1 MRLVGAELLKMRRR
15 AATWVLLGILIGV
28 MAFVFVV
35 GGLLAAG
42 LSRTF
47 DEVGEVQLF
56 PAAYALV
63 GDFVFGL
70 GSLLAIVYATAI
82 AGADYSWGV
91 LRNPI
96 SRGESRAGYAL
107 AKAAGLAIMLVLG
120 AIVAYACGVVF
131 LLLAAGTAGL
141 PVGDAFSV
149 GTLRDLL
156 KSVGLGLTVL
166 LERAAIGFAV
176 AVLLRS
182 QVAGIVT
189 GIVLYV
195 AEPILGAIASAVTTI
210 NRFSGTF
217 GRAADPEWNQFL
229 PFSIG
234 NSVLA
239 EGSTTL
245 LTAGPAQFI
254 TPAVKIE
261 LALPVVLLYLAAAV
275 AFAALIMHRQ
285 EIVS

>member
-15 AATWVLLGILIGV
+15 AATWVLLGILVGL

-42 LSRTF
+42 LASTF
-47 DEVGEVQLF
+47 EEIGDVALF

-82 AGADYSWGV
+82 VGADYSWGV

-96 SRGESRAGYAL
+96 SRGESRALYAI
-107 AKAAGLAIMLVLG
+107 AKAVGLAIMLALG
-120 AIVAYACGVVF
+120 AIVAYVCGVVF
-131 LLLAAGTAGL
+131 LLLAAGAAGL
-141 PVGDAFSV
+141 PVGDAFSMS
-149 GTLRDLL
+149 TLRDLL

-176 AVLLRS
+176 AVVLRS
-182 QVAGIVT
+182 QMAGIVT

-195 AEPILGAIASAVTTI
+195 AEPILGAIAGAITTV
-210 NRFSGTF
+210 NRFTSPF
-217 GRAADPEWNQFL
+217 RAADPEWNQFL

-239 EGSTTL
+239 EGSATL

-254 TPAVKIE
+254 TPVVKIE
-261 LALPVVLLYLAAAV
+261 LALPVVLIYLVGAV
-275 AFAALIMHRQ
+275 AFSALVMHRQ
-285 EIVS
+285 EIVN